1 MRICS
6 TILLALSCLICAAE
20 PVAEKW
26 SGQALKLDGILNESA
41 WKSGNV
47 YSDFTPFASEV
58 RKFPE
63 VETCF
68 RLRYDQDFISRVDEL
83 PEDVELVVV
92 FGGTND
98 YGHGNAPLGEMTDRT
113 GHTFYGACHVLFEK
127 LMNKYY
133 DKQIVIMTPLH
144 RQFEYDRGRFLG
156 DYVNVIRKVAEVYSI
171 PVLDLYAI
179 AGIQPQLEKSRETY
193 CPDGLHPNDAGN
205 KKIAEKLVKFIKNL

>member
-68 RLRYDQDFISRVDEL
+68 RLRSDQDFI
-83 PEDVELVVV
+83 
-92 FGGTND
+92 
-98 YGHGNAPLGEMTDRT
+98 
-113 GHTFYGACHVLFEK
+113 
-127 LMNKYY
+127 
-133 DKQIVIMTPLH
+133 
-144 RQFEYDRGRFLG
+144 
-156 DYVNVIRKVAEVYSI
+156 YV
-171 PVLDLYAI
+171 
-179 AGIQPQLEKSRETY
+179 GIE
-193 CPDGLHPNDAGN
+193 C
-205 KKIAEKLVKFIKNL
+205 